1 MWFSEGEK
9 RRRERNDKEKRREE
23 KVEKKEERE
32 ERKDGRDWRGKIKC
46 VKPGKKYNFSEKWQN
61 GNLSLKYRLKT

>member
-9 RRRERNDKEKRREE
+9 RRRERKDKEKRREE

-32 ERKDGRDWRGKIKC
+32 EIKEGRDWRGQIKC
-46 VKPGKKYNFSEKWQN
+46 VKPEKKYNLFEKWQN